1 MRKQRVSKA
10 DEEEKMVQMAA
21 AGLRHGTRHG
31 EEKES
36 NAARGAAPGIE
47 GVKPTPRSPLAEALS
62 GAQSAKAPPQASAP
76 VVPSADTAR
85 PRSVF
90 QVLEESR
97 VELEAMSRS
106 MLELGRAGLRLVQLS
121 FELTLLTT
129 RSILL
134 ARW

>member
-10 DEEEKMVQMAA
+10 EEEEKMVEMTQ
-21 AGLRHGTRHG
+21 AGLHSGKRHRET
-31 EEKES
+31 ES
-36 NAARGAAPGIE
+36 NAAPGSAPGVE
-47 GVKPTPRSPLAEALS
+47 GVKPTPRSPLAEGLS

-85 PRSVF
+85 PRGAF

-106 MLELGRAGLRLVQLS
+106 MLEFGRASLRLVQLS

-129 RSILL
+129 RSILS

>member
-10 DEEEKMVQMAA
+10 EDEAKMVEMTE
-21 AGLRHGTRHG
+21 AGLHSGKRHG
-31 EEKES
+31 ETESKE
-36 NAARGAAPGIE
+36 ARGSAPRVE
-47 GVKPTPRSPLAEALS
+47 GVKPTLRSPLAEGLS

-85 PRSVF
+85 PRSAF

>member
-10 DEEEKMVQMAA
+10 EDEAKMVEMTE
-21 AGLRHGTRHG
+21 AGLHSGKRHG
-31 EEKES
+31 ETESKE
-36 NAARGAAPGIE
+36 ARGSAPGVE
-47 GVKPTPRSPLAEALS
+47 GVKPTLRSPLAEGLS

-76 VVPSADTAR
+76 VPAADAAG
-85 PRSVF
+85 PRGIF

-106 MLELGRAGLRLVQLS
+106 MLEFGRASLRLVQLS

-134 ARW
+134 GRW

>member
-1 MRKQRVSKA
+1 
-10 DEEEKMVQMAA
+10 MVEMTE
-21 AGLRHGTRHG
+21 AGLHSGKRHG
-31 EEKES
+31 ETESKE
-36 NAARGAAPGIE
+36 ARGSAPRVE
-47 GVKPTPRSPLAEALS
+47 GVKPTLRSPLAEGLS

-76 VVPSADTAR
+76 VPAADAAG
-85 PRSVF
+85 PRGIF

-106 MLELGRAGLRLVQLS
+106 MLEFGRASLRLVQLS

-134 ARW
+134 GRW